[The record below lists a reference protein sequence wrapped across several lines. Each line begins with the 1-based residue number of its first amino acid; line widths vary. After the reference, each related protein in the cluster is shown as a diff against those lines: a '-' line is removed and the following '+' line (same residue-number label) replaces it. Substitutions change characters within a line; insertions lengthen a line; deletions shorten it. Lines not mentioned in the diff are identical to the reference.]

1 MLVLRR
7 YEALEG
13 LRWVPV
19 KLLLKIGI
27 QREVIFPHVLQQVIC
42 AEDLS
47 YFDKLI
53 IVVISVKEWILLE
66 DDLSHGASS
75 TPNVKAIV
83 IPAVIDQQFRSF
95 VESGGDTDIVLLV
108 GEIEIGEAP
117 VNDPQF
123 FLLIVKHD
131 ILRLDV
137 SVHDTMRVTVIESL
151 EKLVHVEPN
160 IVVIKLLEQPMIVQI
175 IDVLKDQARSLAG
188 LILRYIKKLH
198 NVMAAIEVLE
208 DFDLPK
214 DLGMADGFEDLDADL
229 LLIQCVQALKDL

>member
-1 MLVLRR
+1 VLVLRR
-7 YEALEG
+7 YETLEG

-27 QREVIFPHVLQQVIC
+27 QREIILPHVLQQVVC

-47 YFDKLI
+47 HFDKLI

-75 TPNVKAIV
+75 TPNIKGIM
-83 IPAVIDQQFRSF
+83 ISAVIDKQFGSF
-95 VESGGDTDIVLLV
+95 VVSRGNSDVVLLV

-123 FLLIVKHD
+123 FLLIVEHD

-137 SVHDTMRVTVIESL
+137 SVHDTMRVTVVES
-151 EKLVHVEPN
+151 
-160 IVVIKLLEQPMIVQI
+160 
-175 IDVLKDQARSLAG
+175 
-188 LILRYIKKLH
+188 
-198 NVMAAIEVLE
+198 
-208 DFDLPK
+208 
-214 DLGMADGFEDLDADL
+214 
-229 LLIQCVQALKDL
+229 

>member
-1 MLVLRR
+1 VLVLRR

-27 QREVIFPHVLQQVIC
+27 QREIILPHVLQQVVC

-47 YFDKLI
+47 HFDKLI

-75 TPNVKAIV
+75 TPNIKGIM
-83 IPAVIDQQFRSF
+83 ISAVIDKQFGSF
-95 VESGGDTDIVLLV
+95 VVSRGNSDVVLLV

-123 FLLIVKHD
+123 FLLIVEHD

-137 SVHDTMRVTVIESL
+137 SVHDTMRVTVVES
-151 EKLVHVEPN
+151 
-160 IVVIKLLEQPMIVQI
+160 
-175 IDVLKDQARSLAG
+175 
-188 LILRYIKKLH
+188 
-198 NVMAAIEVLE
+198 
-208 DFDLPK
+208 
-214 DLGMADGFEDLDADL
+214 
-229 LLIQCVQALKDL
+229 